1 MPRPRFP
8 HSTSL
13 IVGLAI
19 IAEGLLTLMDAMIKA
34 LAPRYSAI
42 EIAFLRYAFGMI
54 GAIIYAL
61 ATRPGWPTGEATIY
75 NGMRAVLIVFT
86 ATTFFFAL
94 GKLSL
99 ADAIAMS
106 FISPALTAVLGVLIL
121 NERLDWRIGVAL
133 LSGFL
138 GMLLIVGG
146 KLGSAG
152 LGTDVLIGATAV
164 FASAVGYSLNVI
176 MLRHRATRDPLAQI
190 ILFQNVGPALILAL
204 PAVWL
209 WTTPT
214 CGDLVRFAV
223 LASIGVIAH
232 TMLAHAF
239 ARLEAARLAP
249 VGYVTLVW
257 GVLFGFLFFAE
268 VPGLATVGGSILI
281 VVGTLLAQR
290 R

>member
-1 MPRPRFP
+1 MPTRTSP
-8 HSTSL
+8 STAFV
-13 IVGLAI
+13 VGLAI
-19 IAEGLLTLMDAMIKA
+19 IAEGLLTLMDAMIKS

-54 GAIIYAL
+54 GAVVYAF

-75 NGMRAVLIVFT
+75 NGVRAVLIVFT

-99 ADAIAMS
+99 ADAIALS
-106 FISPALTAVLGVLIL
+106 FISPALTAVLGVLL
-121 NERLDWRIGVAL
+121 LSERLDWRIMIGLVG
-133 LSGFL
+133 GFL
-138 GMLLIVGG
+138 GMLLIIGG
-146 KLGSAG
+146 KLGGAGFERGVLLGVIAVLLSA
-152 LGTDVLIGATAV
+152 I
-164 FASAVGYSLNVI
+164 GYSLNVI

-204 PAVWL
+204 PALWVWS
-209 WTTPT
+209 TPPIA
-214 CGDLVRFAV
+214 DLLQFAV
-223 LASIGVIAH
+223 LGTIGVIAH

-239 ARLEAARLAP
+239 ARVEAARLAP
-249 VGYVTLVW
+249 IGYVTLVW

-268 VPGLATVGGSILI
+268 VPSLATLMGAALI
-281 VVGTLLAQR
+281 VVGTLFAQR

>member
-1 MPRPRFP
+1 MPAR
-8 HSTSL
+8 TSPSPAF
-13 IVGLAI
+13 IIGLAI
-19 IAEGLLTLMDAMIKA
+19 IAEGLLTLMDAMIKS

-54 GAIIYAL
+54 GAVVYAF
-61 ATRPGWPTGEATIY
+61 ATRPGWPTGEATLH
-75 NGMRAVLIVFT
+75 NGVRAVLIVFT

-94 GKLSL
+94 GKLPL

-106 FISPALTAVLGVLIL
+106 FISPALTAVLGVLL
-121 NERLDWRIGVAL
+121 LSERLDWRIVIGLVG
-133 LSGFL
+133 GFL

-146 KLGSAG
+146 KLGGAG
-152 LGTDVLIGATAV
+152 SDEGVLLGAIAV
-164 FASAVGYSLNVI
+164 FLSAIGYSLNVI

-204 PAVWL
+204 PALWVWS
-209 WTTPT
+209 TPPAA
-214 CGDLVRFAV
+214 DLVQFAV
-223 LASIGVIAH
+223 LGTIGVIAH

-257 GVLFGFLFFAE
+257 GVLFGFLMFAE
-268 VPGLATVGGSILI
+268 VPGLATLLGSTLI
-281 VVGTLLAQR
+281 VVGTVFAQR

>member
-1 MPRPRFP
+1 MPTRTSP
-8 HSTSL
+8 STAFV
-13 IVGLAI
+13 VGLAI
-19 IAEGLLTLMDAMIKA
+19 IAEGLLTLMDAMIKS

-54 GAIIYAL
+54 GAVVYAF

-75 NGMRAVLIVFT
+75 NGVRAVLIVFT

-99 ADAIAMS
+99 ADAIALS
-106 FISPALTAVLGVLIL
+106 FISPALTAVLGVLL
-121 NERLDWRIGVAL
+121 LSERLDWRIMIGLVG
-133 LSGFL
+133 GFL
-138 GMLLIVGG
+138 GMLLIIGG
-146 KLGSAG
+146 KLGGAGSERGVLLGAIAVLLSA
-152 LGTDVLIGATAV
+152 I
-164 FASAVGYSLNVI
+164 GYSLNVI

-204 PAVWL
+204 PAL
-209 WTTPT
+209 WMWSTPPNA
-214 CGDLVRFAV
+214 DLLQFAV
-223 LASIGVIAH
+223 LGTIGVIAH

-239 ARLEAARLAP
+239 ARVEAARLAP

-268 VPGLATVGGSILI
+268 VPSLATLMGAALI
-281 VVGTLLAQR
+281 VVGTLFAQR
-290 R
+290 H

>member
-1 MPRPRFP
+1 MPAR
-8 HSTSL
+8 TSPSPAF
-13 IVGLAI
+13 IIGLAI
-19 IAEGLLTLMDAMIKA
+19 IAEGLLTLMDAMIKS

-54 GAIIYAL
+54 GAIVYAF
-61 ATRPGWPTGEATIY
+61 ATRPGWPTGEATLY
-75 NGMRAVLIVFT
+75 NGVRAVLIVFT

-94 GKLSL
+94 GKLPL

-106 FISPALTAVLGVLIL
+106 FISPSLTAVLGVLL
-121 NERLDWRIGVAL
+121 LSERLDWRIVIGL
-133 LSGFL
+133 IGGFL

-146 KLGSAG
+146 KLGGAG
-152 LGTDVLIGATAV
+152 SDKGVLLGAIAV
-164 FASAVGYSLNVI
+164 FLSAIGYSLNVI

-204 PAVWL
+204 PALWVWS
-209 WTTPT
+209 TPPAA
-214 CGDLVRFAV
+214 DLVQFAV
-223 LASIGVIAH
+223 LGTIGVIAH

-257 GVLFGFLFFAE
+257 GVLFGFLMFAE
-268 VPGLATVGGSILI
+268 VPGLATLLGSALI
-281 VVGTLLAQR
+281 VVGTVFAQR

>member
-1 MPRPRFP
+1 MPTRTSP
-8 HSTSL
+8 STAFV
-13 IVGLAI
+13 VGLAI
-19 IAEGLLTLMDAMIKA
+19 FAEGLLTLMDAMIKS

-54 GAIIYAL
+54 GAIVYAV

-75 NGMRAVLIVFT
+75 NGVRAVLIVFT

-106 FISPALTAVLGVLIL
+106 FISPALTAVLGVLL
-121 NERLDWRIGVAL
+121 LSERLDWRLMIGLVG
-133 LSGFL
+133 GFL

-146 KLGSAG
+146 KLGGAGFDRGVLLGAIAVLLSA
-152 LGTDVLIGATAV
+152 I
-164 FASAVGYSLNVI
+164 GYSLNVI

-204 PAVWL
+204 PALWVWS
-209 WTTPT
+209 TPPVA
-214 CGDLVRFAV
+214 DLVQFAV
-223 LASIGVIAH
+223 LGTIGVIAH

-239 ARLEAARLAP
+239 ARVEAARLAP

-268 VPGLATVGGSILI
+268 VPSLATLMGAALI
-281 VVGTLLAQR
+281 VVGTLFAQR

>member
-1 MPRPRFP
+1 MPTRTSP
-8 HSTSL
+8 STAFV
-13 IVGLAI
+13 VGLAI
-19 IAEGLLTLMDAMIKA
+19 IAEGLLTLMDAMIKS
-34 LAPRYSAI
+34 LAPHYSAI

-54 GAIIYAL
+54 GAVVYAF
-61 ATRPGWPTGEATIY
+61 ATRPGWPSGEAAIY
-75 NGMRAVLIVFT
+75 NGVRAVLIVFT

-106 FISPALTAVLGVLIL
+106 FISPALTAVLGVLL
-121 NERLDWRIGVAL
+121 LSERLDWRIMIGLVG
-133 LSGFL
+133 GFL

-146 KLGSAG
+146 KLGGAG
-152 LGTDVLIGATAV
+152 LDRGVLLGAIAV
-164 FASAVGYSLNVI
+164 LLSAIGYSLNVI

-204 PAVWL
+204 PALWVWS
-209 WTTPT
+209 TPPVA
-214 CGDLVRFAV
+214 DLVQFAV
-223 LASIGVIAH
+223 LGTIGVIAH

-239 ARLEAARLAP
+239 ARVEAARLAP

-268 VPGLATVGGSILI
+268 VPSLATLMGAALI

>member
-1 MPRPRFP
+1 MPTRTSP
-8 HSTSL
+8 STAFV
-13 IVGLAI
+13 VGLAI
-19 IAEGLLTLMDAMIKA
+19 IAEGLLTLMDAMIKS

-54 GAIIYAL
+54 GAVVYAF

-75 NGMRAVLIVFT
+75 NGVRAVLIVFT

-99 ADAIAMS
+99 GDAIAMS
-106 FISPALTAVLGVLIL
+106 FISPALTAVLGVLL
-121 NERLDWRIGVAL
+121 LSERLDWRIMIGLVG
-133 LSGFL
+133 GFL
-138 GMLLIVGG
+138 GMLLIIGG
-146 KLGSAG
+146 KLGGAGSERGVLLGAIAVLLSA
-152 LGTDVLIGATAV
+152 I
-164 FASAVGYSLNVI
+164 GYSLNVI

-204 PAVWL
+204 PALWVWS
-209 WTTPT
+209 TPPIA
-214 CGDLVRFAV
+214 DLLQFAV
-223 LASIGVIAH
+223 LGTIGVIAH

-239 ARLEAARLAP
+239 ARVEAARLAP

-268 VPGLATVGGSILI
+268 VPSLATLMGAALI
-281 VVGTLLAQR
+281 VVGTLFAQR

>member
-1 MPRPRFP
+1 MPTRTSP
-8 HSTSL
+8 STAFV
-13 IVGLAI
+13 VGLAI
-19 IAEGLLTLMDAMIKA
+19 IAEGLLTLMDAMIKS

-54 GAIIYAL
+54 GAVVYAF

-75 NGMRAVLIVFT
+75 NGVRAVLIVFT

-106 FISPALTAVLGVLIL
+106 FISPALTAVLGVLL
-121 NERLDWRIGVAL
+121 LSERLDWRIVIGLVG
-133 LSGFL
+133 GFL

-146 KLGSAG
+146 SLGGAG
-152 LGTDVLIGATAV
+152 ADKGVLLGAVAVLL
-164 FASAVGYSLNVI
+164 SAVGYSLNVI

-204 PAVWL
+204 PALWVWH
-209 WTTPT
+209 TPPVA
-214 CGDLVRFAV
+214 DLVRFAI
-223 LASIGVIAH
+223 LGSIGVIAH

-239 ARLEAARLAP
+239 ARVEAARLAP
-249 VGYVTLVW
+249 IGYVTLVW

-268 VPGLATVGGSILI
+268 VPSVATLMGSALI
-281 VVGTLLAQR
+281 VLGTLLAQR

>member
-1 MPRPRFP
+1 MPTRTSP
-8 HSTSL
+8 STAFV
-13 IVGLAI
+13 VGLAI
-19 IAEGLLTLMDAMIKA
+19 IAEGLLTLMDAMIKS
-34 LAPRYSAI
+34 LAPHYSAI

-54 GAIIYAL
+54 GAVVYAF
-61 ATRPGWPTGEATIY
+61 ATRPGWPSGEAAIY
-75 NGMRAVLIVFT
+75 NGVRAVLIVFT

-106 FISPALTAVLGVLIL
+106 FISPALTAVLGVLL
-121 NERLDWRIGVAL
+121 LSERLDWRIMIGLVG
-133 LSGFL
+133 GFL

-146 KLGSAG
+146 KLGGAG
-152 LGTDVLIGATAV
+152 LDRGVLLGAIAV
-164 FASAVGYSLNVI
+164 LLSAIGYSLNVI

-204 PAVWL
+204 PALWVWS
-209 WTTPT
+209 TPPIA
-214 CGDLVRFAV
+214 DLVQFAV
-223 LASIGVIAH
+223 LGTIGVIAH

-239 ARLEAARLAP
+239 ARVEAARLAP

-268 VPGLATVGGSILI
+268 VPSLATLMGAALI

>member
-1 MPRPRFP
+1 MPTRPSPSIAF
-8 HSTSL
+8 L
-13 IVGLAI
+13 IGLAI
-19 IAEGLLTLMDAMIKA
+19 VAEGLLTLMDAMIKS

-54 GAIIYAL
+54 GAIVYAV

-75 NGMRAVLIVFT
+75 NGVRAVLIVFT

-121 NERLDWRIGVAL
+121 SERLDWRIVIGLVG
-133 LSGFL
+133 GFL

-146 KLGSAG
+146 KLGGGGADG
-152 LGTDVLIGATAV
+152 GVLLGAIAV
-164 FASAVGYSLNVI
+164 FLSAIGYSLNVI

-204 PAVWL
+204 PALWVWR
-209 WTTPT
+209 TPPL
-214 CGDLVRFAV
+214 GDLAQFAV
-223 LASIGVIAH
+223 LGTIGVIAH

-239 ARLEAARLAP
+239 ARVEAARLAP

-268 VPGLATVGGSILI
+268 VPGLATLMGSTLI
-281 VVGTLLAQR
+281 VVGTLFAQR